1 MSQVTSTPTAL
12 IAEDEPLLAQALQAE
27 LARAW
32 PALRV
37 VASVGDGVS
46 AVQQTLALRPDVL
59 FFDICMPGQSGLE
72 AAADLLDAWPGT
84 GGVADAKNQVQDF
97 PLLVFVTAYDQYAV
111 QAFEAQALDYLLKPV
126 QPQRLQKT
134 VTKLQSALASRN
146 PSAPT
151 MDALVQPLRQLLG
164 LGAQP
169 GALQGAPLQFI
180 TASVGAAVH
189 LVPVADIL
197 YLQAADK
204 YVLLRTAQRE
214 YLVRTPLKDL
224 VAQLDARTFWQIHR
238 STVVQASAVAS
249 VQRDESGRL
258 RLHLRG
264 SSGQLPVSRL
274 FAHRFAPM

>member
-1 MSQVTSTPTAL
+1 MDQVTPTPTAL

-32 PALRV
+32 PELRV
-37 VASVGDGVS
+37 VARVGDGVS

-72 AAADLLDAWPGT
+72 AAADLLDAWPGVD
-84 GGVADAKNQVQDF
+84 GVADAQTQGQDF

-126 QPQRLQKT
+126 QSKRLQKT
-134 VTKLQSALASRN
+134 VTKLQSALTNRN
-146 PSAPT
+146 RSAPT

-164 LGAQP
+164 LGALP
-169 GALQGAPLQFI
+169 GAPLQFI

-197 YLQAADK
+197 YLQSADK

-214 YLVRTPLKDL
+214 YLVRTPLKDM
-224 VAQLDARTFWQIHR
+224 VAQLDARAFWQIHR

-249 VQRDESGRL
+249 VQRDAAGRL
-258 RLHLRG
+258 RLQLRG
-264 SSGQLPVSRL
+264 STEQLPVSRL